1 VARGAGY
8 GAAMSTAAASEGY
21 VDVGAVRMY
30 HQVSGE
36 GAPMVLLHGAMCTA
50 DTYAGLAA
58 ELAPTFAV
66 HRPEQRGHGRTADV
80 PGPLDYGVMAGD
92 TIAYLEALELGPAH
106 LVGWSDGAVV
116 ALQVAMARPDLVA
129 SLVFIG
135 NPLTLDGLPAEMLP
149 LPETYSAD
157 VMPQVVRD
165 MYGAV
170 SPDGPDHFDTVFDKL
185 APMWNDFPLVDMDEL
200 PNLAVPTLV
209 VVADRDMV
217 TVEHGDV
224 LRRTIPGARLAVLPG
239 DHSLPMA
246 KAGLTAALVV
256 DFVAESRA
264 TPTSS

>member
-1 VARGAGY
+1 
-8 GAAMSTAAASEGY
+8 MSTAPATEGH
-21 VDVGAVRMY
+21 VDLGIVRMY

-36 GAPMVLLHGAMCTA
+36 GDPLVLLHGAMCTA

-58 ELAPTFAV
+58 ELAPSYRV

-80 PGPLDYGVMAGD
+80 SGPIDYGIMAGD
-92 TIAYLEALELGPAH
+92 TIAYLEALGLGPAH

-135 NPLTLDGLPAEMLP
+135 NPLTLDGLPTEMLP
-149 LPETYSAD
+149 LPERYSAD

-165 MYGAV
+165 MYGSV
-170 SPDGPDHFDTVFDKL
+170 SPDGPDHFDAVFDKL
-185 APMWNDFPLVDMDEL
+185 APMWNDFPLVDMEEL
-200 PNLAVPTLV
+200 ANLAVPTLV

-217 TVEHGDV
+217 TVEHADD

-246 KAGLTAALVV
+246 KAGLTAALVL
-256 DFVAESRA
+256 DFLAEAGARP
-264 TPTSS
+264 PT

>member
-1 VARGAGY
+1 VSGHGY
-8 GAAMSTAAASEGY
+8 GATMSSGPTTQAY
-21 VDVGAVRMY
+21 VDLGDVRMY
-30 HQVSGE
+30 HEISGE
-36 GAPMVLLHGAMCTA
+36 GRPLLLLHGAMCTA

-58 ELAPTFAV
+58 ELAPSYAV

-80 PGPLDYGVMAGD
+80 PGPLDYAVMAAD
-92 TIAYLEALELGPAH
+92 TIAFIEALDLGPAH
-106 LVGWSDGAVV
+106 LAGWSDGAVV

-129 SLVFIG
+129 ALVFIG

-170 SPDGPDHFDTVFDKL
+170 SPDGPDHFDVVFDKL
-185 APMWNDFPLVDMDEL
+185 APMWNDFPLVDMDALSEL
-200 PNLAVPTLV
+200 GVPTLV

-217 TVEHGDV
+217 TVEHADA
-224 LRRTIPGARLAVLPG
+224 LRRTIPDARLAVLPG

-246 KAGLTAALVV
+246 KPGLTAAVV
-256 DFVAESRA
+256 LDFLADVEARSPA
-264 TPTSS
+264 T

>member
-1 VARGAGY
+1 
-8 GAAMSTAAASEGY
+8 MSSGPTTQAY
-21 VDVGAVRMY
+21 VDLGDVRMY
-30 HQVSGE
+30 HEISGQ
-36 GAPMVLLHGAMCTA
+36 GSPLVLLHGALCTA
-50 DTYAGLAA
+50 DTYAGLAG
-58 ELAPTFAV
+58 ELAPSYLV

-80 PGPLDYGVMAGD
+80 PGPIDYAVMAAD
-92 TIAYLEALELGPAH
+92 TIAFIGPAH

-135 NPLTLDGLPAEMLP
+135 NPLTLDGLPPEMLP
-149 LPETYSAD
+149 LPETYTAD

-170 SPDGPDHFDTVFDKL
+170 SPDGPDHFDAVFDKL

-200 PNLAVPTLV
+200 ANLSVPTLV

-217 TVEHGDV
+217 TVEHADA

-239 DHSLPMA
+239 DHSLPMS
-246 KAGLTAALVV
+246 KAGLTAALFL
-256 DFVAESRA
+256 DFLSESDTQPPA
-264 TPTSS
+264 A